1 MVLARA
7 VNAKT
12 RHNTCHSSAQDTEK
26 KNRKLGVP
34 SLRRSQYGTAYWIA
48 FFFQVSPLS
57 VPPPSIRSDE
67 FRRTTQET
75 RNQLHTAESLGHASA
90 NFPTTGGDEEL
101 YGSKAHHLSGELLPL
116 ARTRSFRKQLVTFLF
131 YSNVRAGAA
140 CCIYGFMCARSSGPA
155 IDCAVCRLA

>member
-1 MVLARA
+1 MPRHDTTPATAAHRTRKKKSKIGSSNVEGVL
-7 VNAKT
+7 NMG
-12 RHNTCHSSAQDTEK
+12 
-26 KNRKLGVP
+26 LLIG
-34 SLRRSQYGTAYWIA
+34 SLY
-48 FFFQVSPLS
+48 FFQVSPPS

-75 RNQLHTAESLGHASA
+75 RNQVHTAESLGHASA

-116 ARTRSFRKQLVTFLF
+116 ARTRSFRQQLVTFLF

-140 CCIYGFMCARSSGPA
+140 CCIYGFMCVRSSGPA